1 MPPSIRH
8 GYAMIDDSR
17 FKVDAVRRAIHAM
30 DAQKCLVF
38 LNFARRTQDVR
49 FKLMARG
56 MPVGMLHGQMSKLER
71 SNTIRQF
78 RKGELRV
85 LVVSDVAARGLDFA
99 ECDAVFNV
107 ELPSD
112 AGHYAHRAGRTG
124 RMGRVGW
131 VLSFIERRELFVIE
145 KLAAKMQI
153 EISQV
158 EIRNGEVRL
167 RKKGV
172 DASNVTERDGM

>member
-8 GYAMIDDSR
+8 GYAMIEDR
-17 FKVDAVRRAIHAM
+17 RLKVDAVRRAIHAM

-71 SNTIRQF
+71 SNTLRQF
-78 RKGELRV
+78 RNGELRV
-85 LVVSDVAARGLDFA
+85 LVVSDIAARGLDFFD
-99 ECDAVFNV
+99 CDAVFNL

-112 AGHYAHRAGRTG
+112 TGHYAHRAGRTG

-131 VLSFIERRELFVIE
+131 VLSFVERQELFVVE
-145 KLAAKMQI
+145 KFAAKMKI
-153 EISQV
+153 EIPQV

-167 RKKGV
+167 RKR
-172 DASNVTERDGM
+172 ASTPAT